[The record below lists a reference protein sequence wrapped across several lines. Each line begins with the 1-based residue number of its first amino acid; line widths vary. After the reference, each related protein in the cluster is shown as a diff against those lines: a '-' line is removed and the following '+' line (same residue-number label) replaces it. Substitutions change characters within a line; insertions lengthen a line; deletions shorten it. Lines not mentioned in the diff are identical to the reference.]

1 MSRVFLAQEAA
12 LGRQVVIK
20 VLPPELAH
28 AVSSERF
35 RQEIRLAARLNH
47 PHIVPVLAAGESDG
61 VPYYTMPFVEGE
73 SLRLRLGEGPLP
85 IPEVVS
91 VLRDVARALAYAH
104 EHGVVHRDIK
114 PDNVLLSGYP
124 PRHGGA
130 AGGWS
135 AAVTDFGV
143 AKAVSAATTSV
154 QGGLTSLGVILGTLA
169 YMAPEQGAGDPAT
182 DHRAD
187 LYAFGC
193 LAYEILTGRPPFA
206 TRPPAELIA
215 AHALEAPE
223 PIASRRADVPP
234 ALADLVM
241 RCLAKR
247 PTDRPQSGSEVLQAL
262 DEIQSQGAR
271 PQDTRAAARSSRRWL
286 IAGIAAAL
294 VLAIVAASFIHLRAP
309 AQPKSLGSVAVLPFV
324 NTGGDPKD
332 EYFSDGMTDELA
344 HALARLP
351 DLRVAGRTSSYAYKG
366 KPATVQEIGREL
378 GVAGVIA
385 GTVRR
390 SGDRL
395 RVTVQLSSAADGFE
409 LWSHEYESRS
419 ADVFQV
425 QDEFTRAI
433 VSELEPTLRGS
444 TAAGL
449 ARGQRGTADATAYEH
464 YLKGRYFWSRRGA
477 TGLLRSLEEY
487 RAAIARDSSFARAW
501 AGMALAYL
509 TLPSYAA
516 VHADSLHQLTVAAAR
531 RALALDSAVT
541 DGHLA
546 LAGALTNRG
555 ELASAEVEFRRLLL
569 LAPNDPT
576 VHQWYSELL
585 NARGRVEESLVEVRR
600 AAALDPLSAPIRTD
614 VGVTLLSARRYD
626 EASAAA
632 RRALE
637 LDSTFTYAH
646 WLQTEIYA
654 LTGHLDSAV
663 AAFGLDRDDGRGTW
677 RGSAGWRGLAAWL
690 YGIAGRRADAERLRV
705 ESARELGAMGSY
717 EEAMAALGLGQRERS
732 VAALA
737 RSLERHELLAIEA
750 SPACNPIFEPLHRL
764 RSYQEL
770 MRRYGMRIC
779 DG

>member
-1 MSRVFLAQEAA
+1 MSRVFLAEEAA

-35 RQEIRLAARLNH
+35 RQEIRLAARLHH
-47 PHIVPVLAAGESDG
+47 PHIVPLLAAGESDG
-61 VPYYTMPFVEGE
+61 VPYYTMPFVEGQ
-73 SLRLRLGEGPLP
+73 SLRVRLTDGPLP
-85 IPEVVS
+85 IQEAVS

-104 EHGVVHRDIK
+104 EHGVIHRDIK
-114 PDNVLLSGYP
+114 PDNILLSG
-124 PRHGGA
+124 GT
-130 AGGWS
+130 

-143 AKAVSAATTSV
+143 AKALTAATTSV
-154 QGGLTSLGVILGTLA
+154 HGGLTSLGVVLGTLA

-193 LAYEILTGRPPFA
+193 LAYEILTGAPPFA

-215 AHALEAPE
+215 AHALETPE
-223 PIASRRADVPP
+223 PVGTRRPEAPP

-247 PTDRPQSGSEVLQAL
+247 PADRPHSAAEVLEAL
-262 DEIQSQGAR
+262 DGIQSRGI
-271 PQDTRAAARSSRRWL
+271 RAATRSSRGWL
-286 IAGIAAAL
+286 IAGIAGAL
-294 VLAIVAASFIHLRAP
+294 VLAAIATSLIHLRSP
-309 AQPKSLGSVAVLPFV
+309 AQPKSLRSVAVLPFV

-344 HALARLP
+344 HALARVP
-351 DLRVAGRTSSYAYKG
+351 DLRVAGRTSSYSYKG
-366 KPATVQEIGREL
+366 KAATAQEIGRAL
-378 GVAGVIA
+378 GVGGVIA

-390 SGDRL
+390 AGDRL

-433 VSELEPTLRGS
+433 VLELTPRLRGS

-449 ARGQRGTADATAYEH
+449 ARGERGTADASAYEH
-464 YLKGRYFWSRRGA
+464 YLKGRYFWSRRGS

-487 RAAIARDSSFARAW
+487 RAAISRDPSFARAW

-509 TLPSYAA
+509 TLPSYAS
-516 VHADSLHQLTVAAAR
+516 VNADSLRQLAVAAAR
-531 RALALDSAVT
+531 RALALDSTVT
-541 DGHLA
+541 DAHLA
-546 LAGALTNRG
+546 LAGTLTNQG
-555 ELASAEVEFRRLLL
+555 ALAAAEVEFRRLLV

-585 NARGRVEESLVEVRR
+585 NAQGRVEESLAAVRR

-637 LDSTFTYAH
+637 LDSTFTYAS
-646 WLQTEIYA
+646 WLRAEIYA
-654 LTGHLDSAV
+654 LTGHLDSAF
-663 AAFGLDRDDGRGTW
+663 AAFGLDHDDGRAAW
-677 RGSAGWRGLAAWL
+677 QGSAGWRGLAAWL
-690 YGIAGRRADAERLRV
+690 YALAGRRADAQRIRA
-705 ESARELGAMGSY
+705 ESARELGDRGSY
-717 EEAMAALGLGQRERS
+717 EEAMAALGLGERERS

-737 RSLERHELLAIEA
+737 RSLARHELLPIEA
-750 SPACNPIFEPLHRL
+750 SPACNPVFDPLHGL
-764 RSYQEL
+764 QSYREL
-770 MRRYGMRIC
+770 MGRYGMRVC
-779 DG
+779 GG